1 MNSLLKF
8 AFAFLALTGATTL
21 LMTYT
26 EVPFLE
32 ENFWDNHGVFLLIFI
47 TLFPRLTLL
56 FSSIPFGGLLWW
68 LGFIFAPRILVATL
82 ATITYWEVNPV
93 LVVISWLV
101 AISGESGEKSVLNTQ
116 VRVVRT
122 GGATRRHTDLGSDDI
137 EADYREIK
145 K

>member
-1 MNSLLKF
+1 M
-8 AFAFLALTGATTL
+8 
-21 LMTYT
+21 
-26 EVPFLE
+26 
-32 ENFWDNHGVFLLIFI
+32 
-47 TLFPRLTLL
+47 
-56 FSSIPFGGLLWW
+56 
-68 LGFIFAPRILVATL
+68 ATL

>member
-32 ENFWDNHGVFLLIFI
+32 ENYWENHGVFLLIFI
-47 TLFPRLTLL
+47 TIFPRLTLL
-56 FSSIPFGGLLWW
+56 ISSIPFGGLFWW
-68 LGFIFAPRILVATL
+68 LGFIFAPRLLVAIL
-82 ATITYWEVNPV
+82 ATMTYWEVNPV

-122 GGATRRHTDLGSDDI
+122 GGARRQAEQNTDDI
-137 EADYREIK
+137 EVDFREIK
-145 K
+145 

>member
-8 AFAFLALTGATTL
+8 ALAFLALTGATTL

-32 ENFWDNHGVFLLIFI
+32 ENYWENHGVFLLIFI
-47 TLFPRLTLL
+47 TIFPRLTLL
-56 FSSIPFGGLLWW
+56 ISSIPFGGLFWW
-68 LGFIFAPRILVATL
+68 LGFIFAPRLLVAIL
-82 ATITYWEVNPV
+82 ATMTYWEVNPV

-122 GGATRRHTDLGSDDI
+122 GGARRQAEQNTDDI
-137 EADYREIK
+137 EVDFREIK
-145 K
+145 

>member
-8 AFAFLALTGATTL
+8 AIAFLALTGATTL

-32 ENFWDNHGVFLLIFI
+32 ENYWENHGVFFLIFI

-56 FSSIPFGGLLWW
+56 FSSVPFGGLLWW

-82 ATITYWEVNPV
+82 ATITYWEVNPI

-122 GGATRRHTDLGSDDI
+122 GGSRRHTDLKSDDI
-137 EADYREIK
+137 EVDYREIK
-145 K
+145 

>member
-26 EVPFLE
+26 EVPFLDQNYWE
-32 ENFWDNHGVFLLIFI
+32 NHGVFLLIFI

-68 LGFIFAPRILVATL
+68 LGFIFAPRVLVATL

-122 GGATRRHTDLGSDDI
+122 GGSRRQADLKSDDI
-137 EADYREIK
+137 EVDYREIK
-145 K
+145 